1 MTSEEKKVKFAVVGC
16 GHIGKRHAEM
26 ISRNPESQLVALC
39 DVKPKETLGLD
50 AFDVPYFTDAAAM
63 LDAVPEIEV
72 VNICTPNGLHAP
84 LSLLALDRGK
94 HVVCEKPMGLTK
106 ASCEA
111 VLSKALQKHRHVF
124 GVMQNRYSP
133 PSEWMK
139 EMVEEKRLG
148 DIFLVQVNCYWNRD
162 ERYYKKDGWKGSAD
176 LDGGTLFTQFSH
188 FVDIMYWLF
197 GDITDIQGRFA
208 DFNHKDLTAFEDSG
222 LVSFRFLNGG
232 LGCLNYSTSVWDKN
246 LESSITVIGSKGS
259 IKIGGQYMDQVEV
272 CHVQD
277 YTMPELPPTN
287 PANDYGAYKGSAS
300 NHHYIIENVVDTL
313 KGRKSMTTNA
323 LEGMKVI
330 DIIERIYQKRDERP
344 V

>member
-39 DVKPKETLGLD
+39 DVKPKEALGLD

-124 GVMQNRYSP
+124 GVMQNCHSP
-133 PSEWMK
+133 P
-139 EMVEEKRLG
+139 
-148 DIFLVQVNCYWNRD
+148 
-162 ERYYKKDGWKGSAD
+162 A
-176 LDGGTLFTQFSH
+176 
-188 FVDIMYWLF
+188 
-197 GDITDIQGRFA
+197 
-208 DFNHKDLTAFEDSG
+208 
-222 LVSFRFLNGG
+222 NG
-232 LGCLNYSTSVWDKN
+232 
-246 LESSITVIGSKGS
+246 
-259 IKIGGQYMDQVEV
+259 
-272 CHVQD
+272 
-277 YTMPELPPTN
+277 
-287 PANDYGAYKGSAS
+287 
-300 NHHYIIENVVDTL
+300 
-313 KGRKSMTTNA
+313 
-323 LEGMKVI
+323 
-330 DIIERIYQKRDERP
+330 
-344 V
+344 